1 MTDHGNMF
9 GAIEFYREASHGI
22 KPIIG
27 CEIYVAPT
35 SRFEKKG
42 VDKGPKEYN
51 NHLILLA
58 MNNEGYRNL
67 CKLVSLGYME
77 GFYYKP
83 RIDKELL
90 QRTQRR
96 IDRAQRLLARAKCRR
111 RSTTATMKR
120 PKPPPKHYASIFGD
134 RYYIEIQDNKLRGA
148 GESQSAAG
156 RIGQGTFDSGGRD
169 QRLSLRRARGF
180 SRPRCACFACR
191 LARR

>member
-1 MTDHGNMF
+1 MEHSRFVHLHCHTEYSLLDGANKIDKLFERIKSLKQPAVAMTDHGNMF
-9 GAIEFYREASHGI
+9 GAVEFYRQAMSHGI

-27 CEIYVAPT
+27 CEIYVAPG

-58 MNNEGYRNL
+58 MNQEGYRNL

-90 QRTQRR
+90 KELNGGLIAITHHPS
-96 IDRAQRLLARAKCRR
+96 
-111 RSTTATMKR
+111 RSGHALSHWVEVK
-120 PKPPPKHYASIFGD
+120 K
-134 RYYIEIQDNKLRGA
+134 
-148 GESQSAAG
+148 
-156 RIGQGTFDSGGRD
+156 QG
-169 QRLSLRRARGF
+169 
-180 SRPRCACFACR
+180 
-191 LARR
+191 

>member
-9 GAIEFYREASHGI
+9 GAIEFYREAMKQGI

-58 MNNEGYRNL
+58 MNREGYRNL

-77 GFYYKP
+77 GFTTSPGSTRNCLESSMAGSSLSALVCKA
-83 RIDKELL
+83 KFA
-90 QRTQRR
+90 RR
-96 IDRAQRLLARAKCRR
+96 
-111 RSTTATMKR
+111 
-120 PKPPPKHYASIFGD
+120 F
-134 RYYIEIQDNKLRGA
+134 
-148 GESQSAAG
+148 
-156 RIGQGTFDSGGRD
+156 
-169 QRLSLRRARGF
+169 RRAI
-180 SRPRCACFACR
+180 
-191 LARR
+191 